1 MTAIKVNDRVTF
13 KANGTEEYGQVTHID
28 GGQATIK
35 VWDSQVGEYYKTFQP
50 VSRCSKDD

>member
-50 VSRCSKDD
+50 VSRCSKD